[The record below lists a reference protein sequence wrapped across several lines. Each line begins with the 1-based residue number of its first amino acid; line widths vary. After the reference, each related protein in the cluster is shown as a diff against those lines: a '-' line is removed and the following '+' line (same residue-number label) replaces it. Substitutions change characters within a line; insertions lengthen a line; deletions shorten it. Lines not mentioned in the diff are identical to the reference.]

1 MPELN
6 LDERLSLLEVSGQ
19 GSADVIAF
27 VRTEMRLLQDVLRI
41 PFTEG
46 DGALLVT
53 HLVVAL
59 ERLRRGEPFVA
70 SNGHS
75 EIVDHELSTRPDMV
89 FQAHQVAV
97 RARRSLGAELP
108 DAEIGLI
115 ALHLAALSGQNT
127 SGE

>member
-1 MPELN
+1 MPEPN
-6 LDERLSLLEVSGQ
+6 LDERLALLEVSGQ

-27 VRTEMRLLQDVLRI
+27 VRSEMRLLEDELRI
-41 PFTEG
+41 PFTDG
-46 DGALLVT
+46 GGALLVT

-70 SNGHS
+70 SNDHS
-75 EIVDHELSTRPDMV
+75 EIVANELRTRPDVV
-89 FQAHQVAV
+89 FQARQVAV
-97 RARRSLGAELP
+97 RAQSSLGAELP